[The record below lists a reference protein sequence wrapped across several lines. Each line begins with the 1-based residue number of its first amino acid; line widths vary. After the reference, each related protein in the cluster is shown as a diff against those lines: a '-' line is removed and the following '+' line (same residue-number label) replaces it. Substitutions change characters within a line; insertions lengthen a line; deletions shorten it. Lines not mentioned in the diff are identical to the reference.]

1 MRLTAKADAAGWVR
15 FVTRVFL
22 LILIVILCVIP
33 HSLWRL
39 VGLSSPWPKWFM
51 VGVTRTCGVR
61 RRTVGVPLKR
71 DVFFVS
77 NHLSW
82 LDIPVIASANGTAFI
97 AKAELARAPI
107 VGWLARMNRTV
118 FVSRADRMGVAEQIN
133 QLRDAL
139 AETWAITIFPEGTTT
154 DGQSLLPF
162 KPSLLAVLDPPPPGI
177 MVQPVVIDYGRA
189 AQEIAWVGVE
199 EGQDN
204 AFRVLSRKGSF
215 PVAVHFLEPFNPRD
229 FPGRKAINAEARRRI
244 EEALERIHGKPLRPF
259 PGHDALAT
267 VPPGV
272 AYEVPMSLAVEAE
285 AESAPNA

>member
-1 MRLTAKADAAGWVR
+1 LTAKVDAAGWAR
-15 FVTRVFL
+15 FVIRVSL
-22 LILIVILCVIP
+22 LLLAVIACVTP
-33 HSLWRL
+33 HLFWQLFRL
-39 VGLSSPWPKWFM
+39 PSPWPRFFM
-51 VGVTRTCGVR
+51 ILVTRICGVR
-61 RRTVGVPLKR
+61 RKSVGVPLKR
-71 DVFFVS
+71 DVFFVA

-97 AKAELARAPI
+97 AKEELSRAPV

-139 AETWAITIFPEGTTT
+139 AEAWAVTIFPEGTTT

-177 MVQPVVIDYGRA
+177 MVQPVVLDYGRY

-204 AFRVLSRKGSF
+204 AVRILTRKGTIE
-215 PVAVHFLEPFNPRD
+215 ATVHFLDPFNPRD

-244 EEALERIHGKPLRPF
+244 EDALVAIRGRPLRPF

-272 AYEVPMSLAVEAE
+272 AYEPPADMVPVE
-285 AESAPNA
+285 

>member
-1 MRLTAKADAAGWVR
+1 MPLNARADAAGWLR
-15 FVTRVFL
+15 LSLRTFL
-22 LILIVILCVIP
+22 LAVLVFGCVVP
-33 HSLWRL
+33 HCLWRL
-39 VGLSSPWPKWFM
+39 VRLPSPWPRWFM
-51 VGVTRTCGVR
+51 IGTARLCGVR

-97 AKAELARAPI
+97 AKHELAEAPV
-107 VGWLARMNRTV
+107 VGWLAKMNRTV

-139 AETWAITIFPEGTTT
+139 ADVWAITIFPEGTTT
-154 DGQSLLPF
+154 DGLSLLPF

-177 MVQPVVIDYGRA
+177 MVQPVAIDYGA
-189 AQEIAWVGVE
+189 VAQEIAWVGVE
-199 EGQDN
+199 AGQDN
-204 AFRVLSRKGSF
+204 AVRVLSRKGSF
-215 PVAVHFLEPFNPRD
+215 PVTVHFLEPFNPRD
-229 FPGRKAINAEARRRI
+229 FPGRKAISAEARRRI
-244 EEALERIHGKPLRPF
+244 AEAMEHNLGHPLRPF

-272 AYEVPMSLAVEAE
+272 AYEVPETTETSL
-285 AESAPNA
+285 PG

>member
-1 MRLTAKADAAGWVR
+1 LTARADAAGWAR
-15 FVTRVFL
+15 FGIRVAQLVLAVIACVTPH
-22 LILIVILCVIP
+22 LIWHAL
-33 HSLWRL
+33 R
-39 VGLSSPWPKWFM
+39 LSSPWPRFFM
-51 VGVTRTCGVR
+51 VLVTRICGVR
-61 RRTVGVPLKR
+61 RKSVGVPLKR
-71 DVFFVS
+71 DVFFVA

-97 AKAELARAPI
+97 AKEELSRAPV

-118 FVSRADRMGVAEQIN
+118 FVSRSDRMGVAEQIN

-139 AETWAITIFPEGTTT
+139 AEAWAVTIFPEGTTT

-177 MVQPVVIDYGRA
+177 MVQPVVLDYGRD

-204 AFRVLSRKGSF
+204 AFRILSRRGTIS
-215 PVAVHFLEPFNPRD
+215 ATVHFLEPFNPRD
-229 FPGRKAINAEARRRI
+229 YPGRKAINAEARRRI
-244 EEALERIHGKPLRPF
+244 EDALVAIRGRPLRPF

-272 AYEVPMSLAVEAE
+272 AYEDMA
-285 AESAPNA
+285 

>member
-1 MRLTAKADAAGWVR
+1 MRLTARADAAGWTRLGV
-15 FVTRVFL
+15 RVFL
-22 LILIVILCVIP
+22 LVVAIIACIIP
-33 HSLWRL
+33 HALWR
-39 VGLSSPWPKWFM
+39 VFGQSSPWPRIFM
-51 VGVTRTCGVR
+51 NLVTRICGVR
-61 RRTVGVPLKR
+61 RTSVGVPLKR
-71 DVFFVS
+71 DVFFVA

-97 AKAELARAPI
+97 AKAELERAPI
-107 VGWLARMNRTV
+107 VGWLAKMNRTV

-177 MVQPVVIDYGRA
+177 MVQPVVLDYGA
-189 AQEIAWVGVE
+189 VAQEIAWVGVE

-229 FPGRKAINAEARRRI
+229 YPGRKAINAEARRRI
-244 EEALERIHGKPLRPF
+244 EEALEAILGKPLREF
-259 PGHDALAT
+259 PGHEALAT

-272 AYEVPMSLAVEAE
+272 AYEGLAVPVE
-285 AESAPNA
+285 

>member
-1 MRLTAKADAAGWVR
+1 MRLTARADAVGWAR
-15 FVTRVFL
+15 
-22 LILIVILCVIP
+22 LILRTALLAGLILVCAGP
-33 HSLWRL
+33 HLLWRGL
-39 VGLSSPWPKWFM
+39 RLSSPWPRWFM
-51 VGVTRTCGVR
+51 VAATRICGVR

-71 DVFFVS
+71 DVFFVA

-97 AKAELARAPI
+97 AKAELATAPV
-107 VGWLARMNRTV
+107 VGWLAKMNRTV
-118 FVSRADRMGVAEQIN
+118 FVSRADRMGVADQIN

-139 AETWAITIFPEGTTT
+139 ADVWAITIFPEGTTT
-154 DGQSLLPF
+154 DGLSLLPF

-177 MVQPVVIDYGRA
+177 MVQPVALDYGAA

-204 AFRVLSRKGSF
+204 GFRVLSRRGSF
-215 PVAVHFLEPFNPRD
+215 PVTVHFLEPFNPLD
-229 FPGRKAINAEARRRI
+229 YPGRKAISAEARRRI
-244 EEALERIHGKPLRPF
+244 ADAMERILGKPLRPF

-272 AYEVPMSLAVEAE
+272 AYDGPVAIE
-285 AESAPNA
+285 

>member
-1 MRLTAKADAAGWVR
+1 MRLTARADAAGWAR
-15 FVTRVFL
+15 FILRTL
-22 LILIVILCVIP
+22 LLAGLVLACAAP
-33 HSLWRL
+33 HGLWRL
-39 VGLSSPWPKWFM
+39 FRLSSPWPRWFM
-51 VGVTRTCGVR
+51 IATTRICGVR

-71 DVFFVS
+71 EVFFVA

-97 AKAELARAPI
+97 AKHELADAPI
-107 VGWLARMNRTV
+107 VGWLAKMNRTV

-133 QLRDAL
+133 QLREAL
-139 AETWAITIFPEGTTT
+139 ADVWAITIFPEGTTT
-154 DGQSLLPF
+154 DGLSLLPF

-177 MVQPVVIDYGRA
+177 LVQPIALDYGAA

-199 EGQDN
+199 AGQDN

-215 PVAVHFLEPFNPRD
+215 PVTVHFLEPFNPRD
-229 FPGRKAINAEARRRI
+229 YPGRKAISAEARRRI
-244 EEALERIHGKPLRPF
+244 AEAMERILGKPLRPF

-272 AYEVPMSLAVEAE
+272 AYEVPAE
-285 AESAPNA
+285 TPAEC

>member
-1 MRLTAKADAAGWVR
+1 MR
-15 FVTRVFL
+15 
-22 LILIVILCVIP
+22 
-33 HSLWRL
+33 
-39 VGLSSPWPKWFM
+39 LSSPWPRIFM
-51 VGVTRTCGVR
+51 NLATRLCGVR
-61 RRTVGVPLKR
+61 RRSIGVPLKR
-71 DVFFVS
+71 DVFFVA

-97 AKAELARAPI
+97 AKAELATAPI
-107 VGWLARMNRTV
+107 IGWLARMNRTV

-177 MVQPVVIDYGRA
+177 MVQPVVLDYGPV

-204 AFRVLSRKGSF
+204 AFRILSRKGSF

-244 EEALERIHGKPLRPF
+244 HEALERILGKQLRDF

-267 VPPGV
+267 IPPGV
-272 AYEVPMSLAVEAE
+272 AYTEPAPMVGTLE
-285 AESAPNA
+285 